1 MKNGM
6 KLYVVMFSCGLFLAG
21 GCANKEV
28 VKKDEGMAS
37 APVAKPA
44 ESPKNGAVV
53 LAPQKEQAALPVHP
67 STSVQEVP
75 KNTSASQLQSALDKI
90 YFDFDSSKLSDA
102 ARATLA
108 KNASVL
114 MKATAAKIRVEG
126 NCDEHGS
133 AEYNLALGERRAQ
146 TAKKYLETLGISEG
160 RLSTVS
166 YGKERPVDQ
175 GHDET
180 AWKKNRR
187 DEFVVVT
194 P

>member
-1 MKNGM
+1 MKNVM
-6 KLYVVMFSCGLFLAG
+6 KSYLVMVGCGLFLAG
-21 GCANKEV
+21 GCANQEV
-28 VKKDEGMAS
+28 VKKDEGMAP

-44 ESPKNGAVV
+44 ESQKNGALSSV
-53 LAPQKEQAALPVHP
+53 PKKEQATPPVK
-67 STSVQEVP
+67 SSASGQQVP
-75 KNTSASQLQSALDKI
+75 ENTSASQLQSALDKI
-90 YFDFDSSKLSDA
+90 YFNFDSSALSDA

-108 KNASVL
+108 KNAAAL
-114 MKATAAKIRVEG
+114 MKVAGAKVRIEG

-146 TAKKYLETLGISEG
+146 TAKKYLETLGVSGG
-160 RLSTVS
+160 RLATIS
-166 YGKERPVDQ
+166 YGKEHPADQ
-175 GHDET
+175 GHDEA